1 MIQRGKVG
9 TDMTRIPS
17 MGEEGKTIKAGIT
30 VKNQSA
36 WNMRY
41 EAVILVGNKI
51 KKKRNRSGYGE

>member
-30 VKNQSA
+30 VKINPHGICG
-36 WNMRY
+36 MK
-41 EAVILVGNKI
+41 L
-51 KKKRNRSGYGE
+51 